1 MKNKEKI
8 ERCLEELTEEAFKAN
23 KTTGVETLQI
33 SEKLNLR
40 RNVVSHYL
48 NVLVSENKVIKIKS
62 RPVQFISKKILDKYR
77 REKSYEIKEGSI
89 DEVIYENI
97 TSLYNILIE
106 YDENNLS
113 IEEFRKK
120 ISLAINICLSNILYK
135 ENSINNDILERQYLN
150 IISKTLEIDHDNYG
164 LKYYGN
170 TAKIFT
176 KIILFFMKH
185 KCLDSIWADEEKSRL
200 EEILNRKLLKEYIMV
215 NKIVLNVKSIMGY
228 DIDFNTRLLI
238 MLYSLITFKNN
249 NININALI
257 IAHGYSTASSI
268 GSIVNQ
274 YFDEFIFDTIDIP
287 IDISKEEITI
297 KVKEYLSS
305 VDNEEETIILVDM
318 KSLLYIADDLKDV
331 IKGDLIVINNI
342 TTNFAINIAKIML
355 EGKRIYKGII
365 DYIENNE
372 RYNYRF
378 IKGEKK
384 RKAILTTCV
393 SGIGTA
399 VKIKD
404 LLSSCIRN
412 TDIDVIPY
420 AYGNLASKGIDDEI
434 FSKYDVKLVIS
445 TTELKIDGV
454 NCILLE
460 NIISSSSNKRFEK
473 ILLEFLDKNDIK
485 VIKKDIVKMFS
496 LKNIINQLNILDP
509 NKIINEVDI
518 IISKMENGLKTAFP
532 LDLRMLLYIHISIM
546 IERLILNQELVFEED
561 DSDYIKNN
569 KKIIKIIDDS
579 FENISKEYNLNLTS
593 KEIKLI
599 QEIIESRLGKLKK

>member
-1 MKNKEKI
+1 MKNKDRI
-8 ERCLEELTEEAFKAN
+8 EECLEKLTEESFKAN
-23 KTTGVETLQI
+23 KSTGIETIQI

-48 NVLVSENKVIKIKS
+48 NGLVTENKAIKIKS

-77 REKSYEIKEGSI
+77 REKSFEIKEGSI
-89 DEVIYENI
+89 DEIIYKNI

-106 YDENNLS
+106 YDENKLT
-113 IEEFRKK
+113 IDEFRKK
-120 ISLAINICLSNILYK
+120 ISSAINRCLSNILYK
-135 ENSINNDILERQYLN
+135 ENDTNNDILEKQYLN

-164 LKYYGN
+164 IKYYGN
-170 TAKIFT
+170 TAKILT
-176 KIILFFMKH
+176 KIILFFMEH
-185 KCLDSIWADEEKSRL
+185 KCLGLIWSDEEENRL
-200 EEILNRKLLKEYIMV
+200 EEILKRKLSKEYIIV
-215 NKIVLNVKSIMGY
+215 NKIVLNIKSIIEQ
-228 DIDFNTRLLI
+228 DINFITRLFI
-238 MLYSLITFKNN
+238 ILYVLITLKNR
-249 NININALI
+249 NISTNALI

-274 YFDEFIFDTIDIP
+274 YFDEYIFDTVDVP
-287 IDISKEEITI
+287 IDISNKEII
-297 KVKEYLSS
+297 RKVKEYLSS
-305 VDNEEETIILVDM
+305 VDDEEETIILVDM
-318 KSLLYIADDLKDV
+318 KSLLCIADELENE
-331 IKGDLIVINNI
+331 IKGDFIVINNI
-342 TTNFAINIAKIML
+342 TTDFAIDIAKIML
-355 EGKRIYKGII
+355 EGKRIDKSII
-365 DYIENNE
+365 DYIESNE
-372 RYNYRF
+372 KVNYRF
-378 IKGEKK
+378 IKAKK
-384 RKAILTTCV
+384 KKKAILTTCI

-399 VKIKD
+399 VKIKN
-404 LLSSCIRN
+404 LLTSCIGN

-420 AYGNLASKGIDDEI
+420 EYGNLASKGIDDEI

-445 TTELKIDGV
+445 TTKLKIEGV

-460 NIISSSSNKRFEK
+460 NLISSSSSRKFEK
-473 ILLEFLDKNDIK
+473 ILLEFIDKEHIK
-485 VIKKDIVKMFS
+485 AIKKDIVKMFS
-496 LKNIINQLNILDP
+496 LENIINQLNILNP

-518 IISKMENGLKTAFP
+518 IISKMENSLKTTFP

-569 KKIIKIIDDS
+569 KKIIKIIDNS